1 MHLGGELSQ
10 IISQIRRLR
19 PSRSPIPIGKRVTRP
34 GRYQVELPRLSFAL
48 IRVRRVIYISKSK
61 VGSDP
66 TELDAIVARSSALN
80 EVAGITG
87 MLWSNDACFAQV
99 LEGEHDA
106 VGETMDRI
114 RADPRHFDVD
124 VVSDRTI
131 TRRLFGE
138 WAMIRSV
145 GRSET
150 MAGTA
155 FLVGFAM
162 GERTASAHQLY
173 QILVASEG

>member
-1 MHLGGELSQ
+1 M
-10 IISQIRRLR
+10 
-19 PSRSPIPIGKRVTRP
+19 
-34 GRYQVELPRLSFAL
+34 
-48 IRVRRVIYISKSK
+48 IRVRRVVYISKSR

-80 EVAGITG
+80 NVAGVTG

-106 VGETMDRI
+106 VDETMKRI
-114 RADPRHFDVD
+114 LADPRHFDVEL
-124 VVSDRTI
+124 VSDRTV

-145 GRSET
+145 GGSET

-173 QILVASEG
+173 QILVASEA